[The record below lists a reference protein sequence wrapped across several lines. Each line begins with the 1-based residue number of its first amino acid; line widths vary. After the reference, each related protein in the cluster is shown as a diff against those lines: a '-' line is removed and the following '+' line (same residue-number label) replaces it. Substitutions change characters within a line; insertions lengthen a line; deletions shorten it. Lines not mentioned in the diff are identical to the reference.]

1 MNSRGNHSTGFEQHL
16 ELLFTVSW
24 NPSCVL
30 VRPFT
35 LLFTLPL
42 LSLYFESMYS
52 MHMFSKSSTMEG
64 PRRTKL
70 SSALS
75 ANRHQHCSAGTTV
88 SVFSFSADDGHT
100 SQNTML
106 VLQLLDLSLFK
117 PHVIIEEDFA
127 HLSLHLPHLS
137 LLLPILNCSIRICII
152 SGSLHLAASK
162 LRAKGEGLPP

>member
-1 MNSRGNHSTGFEQHL
+1 
-16 ELLFTVSW
+16 
-24 NPSCVL
+24 
-30 VRPFT
+30 
-35 LLFTLPL
+35 
-42 LSLYFESMYS
+42 
-52 MHMFSKSSTMEG
+52 MEG

-75 ANRHQHCSAGTTV
+75 SNRHQHCSAGTAT
-88 SVFSFSADDGHT
+88 SVFSSSAGDGHT

-127 HLSLHLPHLS
+127 HLSLRLPHLS
-137 LLLPILNCSIRICII
+137 LLLPTLNCSIRICII

-162 LRAKGEGLPP
+162 LRAKGEGLPPLCTHPPSLTSPSTHNLFFLLLVFTILLFINFSVMRVLELREDKQVPSLQS